1 MNTQFNE
8 SEIILGRLPNNKVV
22 PILIIKSN
30 STLFG
35 LRLYKY
41 NPKHETTFPS
51 KKGKTKNSKHT
62 LKKQKSNIE
71 IIIHQSEGLKFTSVV
86 DIKQKVSLNKI
97 EKIKV
102 LCHLEKAKYQTII
115 NNHNAFL
122 REEYQAYINS
132 HKKTNNQNSELEISI
147 INNEKYDLK
156 GQKIKKE
163 RKRKGTRRSL
173 DYIEPIHTPY
183 ITVYRF

>member
-62 LKKQKSNIE
+62 LKKQKVI
-71 IIIHQSEGLKFTSVV
+71 LKFLYIS
-86 DIKQKVSLNKI
+86 QKV
-97 EKIKV
+97 
-102 LCHLEKAKYQTII
+102 
-115 NNHNAFL
+115 
-122 REEYQAYINS
+122 
-132 HKKTNNQNSELEISI
+132 
-147 INNEKYDLK
+147 
-156 GQKIKKE
+156 
-163 RKRKGTRRSL
+163 
-173 DYIEPIHTPY
+173 
-183 ITVYRF
+183 